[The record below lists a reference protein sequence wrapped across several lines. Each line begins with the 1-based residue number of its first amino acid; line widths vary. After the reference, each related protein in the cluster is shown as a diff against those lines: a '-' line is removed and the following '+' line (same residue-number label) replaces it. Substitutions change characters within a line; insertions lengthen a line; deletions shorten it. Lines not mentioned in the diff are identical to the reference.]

1 METSNILKIIG
12 EVTHLCMSDIWDAR
26 EKTLT
31 KLHDYSNKKQTF
43 PFTCAQQLYH
53 YCSLETFY
61 SIIESN
67 CFWLSHPKFMNDVS
81 EAKYFIK
88 KSLQFLKEYDAQNY
102 KDDNFQK
109 LLELVDLK
117 INQYE
122 SSSRGFDDDEYKK
135 LNFFICFSSDGN
147 SLPMWNTYRG
157 KNIGLSLGL
166 DFTDEKY
173 FIKVPVMSGKNIKEE
188 ALSPFIGVP
197 HYCFSDIEYDTNKIS
212 EAVHYFLDL
221 IRESYNTRIKTFNEQ
236 REYIDDIYSTETYA
250 TLINLTTNLKDS
262 NFNYEKETR
271 FILNKYESEDIKF
284 RIRDKFIVPYIEF
297 PLEEKTV
304 EDENKGKIK
313 IKQKFNKPIIPIK
326 SITISPNAEEP
337 ELVKASI
344 WAFLNHKG
352 YKIKREDIKQSTIP
366 FKPR

>member
-26 EKTLT
+26 EKTLI
-31 KLHDYSNKKQTF
+31 KLHDYSNKKLTF

-88 KSLQFLKEYDAQNY
+88 KSLQFLKEYGAQNY

-188 ALSPFIGVP
+188 ALSPFNGVP

-284 RIRDKFIVPYIEF
+284 RVRDKFIVPYIEF

-304 EDENKGKIK
+304 EDENKDKIK